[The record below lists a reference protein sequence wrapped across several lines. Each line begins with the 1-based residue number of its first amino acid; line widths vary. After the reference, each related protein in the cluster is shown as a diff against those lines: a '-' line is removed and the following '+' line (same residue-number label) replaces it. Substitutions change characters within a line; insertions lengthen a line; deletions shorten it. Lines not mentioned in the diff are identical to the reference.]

1 MNFTKLNDYCYQ
13 LICVWPRCLFIHW
26 VFWMIIIQKAA
37 HSGITRVSNSFKF
50 NYMLS
55 NVKQSQGVLRYKLLP
70 LNQYSLIFRDK
81 GITYATGC
89 LENCCC
95 IVKKFEMFYTIRKV
109 KRYGNRTFGYRH
121 IYYEYTIRVSLKYK
135 LQSNVIPRLSI

>member
-1 MNFTKLNDYCYQ
+1 MQIQKCVMNFISWDDCYYYYYYWA
-13 LICVWPRCLFIHW
+13 ICVWPRYLFARW
-26 VFWMIIIQKAA
+26 AFWRVFIQKKLL
-37 HSGITRVSNSFKF
+37 TPVQNSFKF
-50 NYMLS
+50 SHMIN

-135 LQSNVIPRLSI
+135 L